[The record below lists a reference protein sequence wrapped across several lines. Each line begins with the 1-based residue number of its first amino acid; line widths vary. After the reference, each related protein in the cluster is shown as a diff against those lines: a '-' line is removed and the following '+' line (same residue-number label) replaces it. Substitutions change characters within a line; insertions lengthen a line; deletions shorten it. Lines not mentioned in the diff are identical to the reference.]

1 GTRPVEVDGGD
12 SNRPRDA
19 PSVNLTARVLSA
31 PDFAPM
37 AGPTRVSL
45 TRLATGTYVASYAVP
60 SNIDHASLIDLWADV
75 TVGSNGYGL
84 GATVYVPVPNAL
96 LVWYR
101 TVSSGPSNAT
111 LIVYVASTAGL
122 PLGNAGVSIRTSS
135 FLGGYAALNG
145 TTDASGST
153 RFELPLNASVSHDFV
168 GN

>member
-1 GTRPVEVDGGD
+1 
-12 SNRPRDA
+12 
-19 PSVNLTARVLSA
+19 

-101 TVSSGPSNAT
+101 TVSSAPSTAT
-111 LIVYVASTAGL
+111 LIVYVASTAGV
-122 PLGNAGVSIRTSS
+122 PLGNASVSIRTSS
-135 FLGGYAALNG
+135 FPGYATPTG
-145 TTDASGST
+145 TTDASGSA
-153 RFELPLNASVSHDFV
+153 RLQRPINSSVSPALL
-168 GN
+168 GYAQYGS